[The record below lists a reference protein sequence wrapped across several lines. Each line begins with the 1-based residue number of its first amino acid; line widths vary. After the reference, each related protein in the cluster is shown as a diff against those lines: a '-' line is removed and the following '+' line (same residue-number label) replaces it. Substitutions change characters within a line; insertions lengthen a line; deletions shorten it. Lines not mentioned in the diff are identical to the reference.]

1 MLIFQ
6 GKPDVRMAY
15 IQFVLSFLMS
25 GDNTTIGQILEAKGI
40 NKPNLRALLIV
51 SLNGLKLLFF
61 CRSLDFLSEIL
72 TNGLKEDRLS
82 IVNLI
87 LSTLQ
92 TRVRP
97 FLMNAIYQS

>member
-1 MLIFQ
+1 MNV
-6 GKPDVRMAY
+6 P
-15 IQFVLSFLMS
+15 
-25 GDNTTIGQILEAKGI
+25 
-40 NKPNLRALLIV
+40 LR
-51 SLNGLKLLFF
+51 GLKLLFF

-72 TNGLKEDRLS
+72 TSGLKEDKLS

-97 FLMNAIYQS
+97 FLVNVIHQNEMLSINVITF

>member
-40 NKPNLRALLIV
+40 NKPNLCSLLIA